1 MDDLE
6 IKDWYVW
13 RCKSHTGARN
23 MQIDHFLARQM
34 TKLITKPVLRF
45 FLWKP
50 PCISL
55 GYHQNSDDINYTICQ
70 KYGVDL
76 VRRPTGGR
84 AILHVNEL
92 TYSVIYPYKG
102 VEVSDFYRLIHIP
115 FVKSLQKFE
124 IQAEF
129 ESTQADFNQIYRTER
144 ASLCFASSARYEV
157 KIDGKKLIGSAQRI
171 YENAILQHG
180 SILLG
185 PEHEK
190 LVDFL
195 MISEESKRRMKK
207 YIQQNTSFIRNFND
221 EVDATSLAKHI
232 EREYENLYHI
242 KFADIE
248 NNHDIIDALNRQKDN
263 FEIPLHT
270 HQSVVQ

>member
-1 MDDLE
+1 VDDLE

-13 RCKSHTGARN
+13 RCQAQNGALN
-23 MQIDHFLARQM
+23 MQIDHFLARHM
-34 TKLITKPVLRF
+34 TKLINNPVLRF

-55 GYHQNSDDINYTICQ
+55 GYHQNSGDINHEICQ
-70 KYGVDL
+70 KHGVDL

-84 AILHVNEL
+84 AILHANEL
-92 TYSVIYPYKG
+92 TYSVIYPSKS
-102 VEVSDFYRLIHIP
+102 VDVSDFYRLIHIP
-115 FVKSLQKFE
+115 FVKTLKKLGVA
-124 IQAEF
+124 AEF

-157 KIDGKKLIGSAQRI
+157 QIDGKKLIGSAQRI

-185 PEHEK
+185 PEHEN
-190 LVDFL
+190 LVNFL
-195 MISEESKRRMKK
+195 MISEASKRRMKN
-207 YIQQNTSFIRNFND
+207 YIQQNTSFLWKYDI
-221 EVDATSLAKHI
+221 EVDETSLAKLF
-232 EREYENLYHI
+232 EKEYETHYHI
-242 KFADIE
+242 KFSDIE
-248 NNHDIIDALNRQKDN
+248 NNHDIINAFYQQKNN
-263 FEIPLHT
+263 FEIQLHT